1 MIAVSILHLAD
12 HAKPWHG
19 CCVPDPVNCAVPAEY
34 CRNKEIGDS
43 IDVKPKQEG
52 IIMADNKEVQKFVLR
67 LPTDEHEGLKIM
79 ASVTGQ
85 SMNDLVVRAIREFL
99 AGSGK
104 REEFEK
110 ILTKVGDRHRL
121 VLDKLAHL

>member
-1 MIAVSILHLAD
+1 
-12 HAKPWHG
+12 
-19 CCVPDPVNCAVPAEY
+19 
-34 CRNKEIGDS
+34 
-43 IDVKPKQEG
+43 
-52 IIMADNKEVQKFVLR
+52 MADNKEVQKFVLR

-110 ILTKVGDRHRL
+110 ILTKVSDRHRL